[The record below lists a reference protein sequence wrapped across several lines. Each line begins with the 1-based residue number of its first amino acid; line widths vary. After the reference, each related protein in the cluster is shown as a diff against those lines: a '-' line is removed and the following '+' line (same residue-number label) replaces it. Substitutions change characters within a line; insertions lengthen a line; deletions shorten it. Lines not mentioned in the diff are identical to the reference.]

1 MWHFTFDA
9 PVNTR
14 ILNSR
19 FFGIT
24 HFSDS
29 QIWWSEKKRKWMS
42 YEECINYGSF
52 SNTARCRSFKAFKRH
67 LRKHPELKEAGE
79 IVLSSRYVG
88 YSITAVWKE

>member
-42 YEECINYGSF
+42 YEECIKYYNKNHTFF
-52 SNTARCRSFKAFKRH
+52 SNHEVLLMIKLVFYVLKKKMMAKFVGKAKKTWIAEPVF
-67 LRKHPELKEAGE
+67 
-79 IVLSSRYVG
+79 
-88 YSITAVWKE
+88 